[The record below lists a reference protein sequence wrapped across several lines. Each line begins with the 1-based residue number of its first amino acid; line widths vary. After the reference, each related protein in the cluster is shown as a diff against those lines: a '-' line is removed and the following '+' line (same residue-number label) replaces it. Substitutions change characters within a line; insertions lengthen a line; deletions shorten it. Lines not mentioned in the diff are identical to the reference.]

1 MVCHKIQSTSG
12 LILNLKQVPKM
23 LSNLV
28 NNWGKDCFIVSFK
41 LETDINLVI
50 TKSKKA
56 INDYGVSL
64 VVANQ
69 LQVRFMIFLLILC
82 EFKVEFRKKFEDN

>member
-1 MVCHKIQSTSG
+1 
-12 LILNLKQVPKM
+12 M

-56 INDYGVSL
+56 INVYGVSL

-82 EFKVEFRKKFEDN
+82 EFKVEFRRKFEDN